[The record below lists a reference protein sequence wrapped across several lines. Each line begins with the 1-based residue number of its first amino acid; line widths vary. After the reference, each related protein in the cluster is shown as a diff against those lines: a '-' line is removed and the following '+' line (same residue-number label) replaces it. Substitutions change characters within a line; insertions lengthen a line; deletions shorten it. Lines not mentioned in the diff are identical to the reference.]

1 MEKRISIKDIADM
14 AGVSIATVSR
24 VINQNGRYSK
34 ETEECVKKIMEE
46 YDFHPN
52 QLARGLRVSTVKV
65 IGILIPDITNE
76 FFANITLELQNLLM
90 EYGYLTL
97 ICSNNE
103 NTRLENEQ
111 MDMLL
116 GQRVSGIIYVGG

>member
-1 MEKRISIKDIADM
+1 
-14 AGVSIATVSR
+14 
-24 VINQNGRYSK
+24 
-34 ETEECVKKIMEE
+34 MEE

-76 FFANITLELQNLLM
+76 FFANITLELPNLLM